1 MVGPAREHAAL
12 TGPPMSI
19 VSPYSSAAG
28 GAVRSVS
35 AEQRVALER
44 LFAGYMSSISAKAV
58 VRNAVN
64 KAERRGGETLAEL
77 RRQLSLSI
85 KMLVPPGER
94 DKLTHEID
102 RVLAGAEGSG
112 STSEGS
118 GSDAAGS
125 SRARFAALQDKA
137 RALSDRGSS
146 SSAGRSASS
155 SSASGPSRRAYPEV
169 SADTTVVL
177 VRSEADMNAT
187 RSFARDICKLVG
199 LMGYP
204 TQKVVTAVSELARN
218 IARYAGEG
226 RVCFRID
233 AATSSIVIVAE
244 DHGPG
249 IEGLDDILA
258 GNYRSRTGLG
268 RGLMGVKKLASRFS
282 IETGASGTRVEIAFA
297 Y

>member
-1 MVGPAREHAAL
+1 M

-19 VSPYSSAAG
+19 VSQYSSAAG

-35 AEQRVALER
+35 ADQRAALER

-64 KAERRGGETLAEL
+64 KAERRGGAPQAEL
-77 RRQLSLSI
+77 RRQLGLSI

-94 DKLTHEID
+94 EKLTHEID

-112 STSEGS
+112 S
-118 GSDAAGS
+118 AGESSS
-125 SRARFAALQDKA
+125 SRPSSRGRFGALQDKA
-137 RALSDRGSS
+137 RELSARSKSSSPSTSPSPAAPS
-146 SSAGRSASS
+146 SSAR
-155 SSASGPSRRAYPEV
+155 PYPEV

-187 RSFARDICKLVG
+187 RSFAREICKLVG

-218 IARYAGEG
+218 IARYAGDG

-249 IEGLDDILA
+249 IQGLDDILA

-268 RGLMGVKKLASRFS
+268 RGLIGVKKLATRFS
-282 IETGASGTRVEIAFA
+282 IETGAAGTRVEIAFA

>member
-1 MVGPAREHAAL
+1 
-12 TGPPMSI
+12 MSI
-19 VSPYSSAAG
+19 VSQYSSAAG

-35 AEQRVALER
+35 ADQRDALER

-64 KAERRGGETLAEL
+64 KAERRGGAPQAEL
-77 RRQLSLSI
+77 RRQLGLSI

-102 RVLAGAEGSG
+102 RVLAGAESSETTGS
-112 STSEGS
+112 
-118 GSDAAGS
+118 AVP
-125 SRARFAALQDKA
+125 SRGRFGALQDKA
-137 RALSDRGSS
+137 RELSARTQSSAHPSASSPSS
-146 SSAGRSASS
+146 SSTPSTSGR
-155 SSASGPSRRAYPEV
+155 PYPAV

-187 RSFARDICKLVG
+187 RSFAREICKLVG

-218 IARYAGEG
+218 IARYAGDG

-249 IEGLDDILA
+249 IQGLDDILA

-268 RGLMGVKKLASRFS
+268 RGLIGVKKLASRFS
-282 IETGASGTRVEIAFA
+282 IETGTTGTRIEIAFA